1 MKQLQHPPASLAVRA
16 QGAGGWS
23 GRGGWWG
30 GDDSPLPGAVW
41 ERDGTGNK
49 GCGARSGVW
58 ECVVEGKERA
68 RVSKSA
74 KGSGKEYQ
82 G

>member
-1 MKQLQHPPASLAVRA
+1 MLQSLTTVLNFRKVEEVAHK
-16 QGAGGWS
+16 
-23 GRGGWWG
+23 
-30 GDDSPLPGAVW
+30 
-41 ERDGTGNK
+41 E
-49 GCGARSGVW
+49 GVW
-58 ECVVEGKERA
+58 ESVVEGKERA